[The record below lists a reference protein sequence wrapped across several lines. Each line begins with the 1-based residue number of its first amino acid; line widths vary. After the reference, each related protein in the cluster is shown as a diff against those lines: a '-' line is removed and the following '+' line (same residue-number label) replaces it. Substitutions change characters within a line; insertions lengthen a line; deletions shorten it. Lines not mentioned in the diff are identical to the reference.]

1 MAKSGRGTDEFETSA
16 EAKERVHDRMA
27 RTETEVYSAGS
38 NKSGVLPGGGHRGKD
53 AKGHG
58 GGGGRM
64 SRSGGGYKGGGRGG
78 R

>member
-1 MAKSGRGTDEFETSA
+1 MAKSGRGTDTPESSA
-16 EAKERVHDRMA
+16 EAKSRVHDRLA

-38 NKSGVLPGGGHRGKD
+38 NKSGALPGGGSRGRE

-64 SRSGGGYKGGGRGG
+64 TGGSHEKGGRRGR
-78 R
+78 